1 MLEIRAFQGAQ
12 PSSLLSRQ
20 CRARNEGNLRLT
32 PPCSRELQVFDVVGH
47 DDERADVAAG
57 LAAGDNGLWSFG

>member
-1 MLEIRAFQGAQ
+1 
-12 PSSLLSRQ
+12 
-20 CRARNEGNLRLT
+20 
-32 PPCSRELQVFDVVGH
+32 LQVFDVVGH